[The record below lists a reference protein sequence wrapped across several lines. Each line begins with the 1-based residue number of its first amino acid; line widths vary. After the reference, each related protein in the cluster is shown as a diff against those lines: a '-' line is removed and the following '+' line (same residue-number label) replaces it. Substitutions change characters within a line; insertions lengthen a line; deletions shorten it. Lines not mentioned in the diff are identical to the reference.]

1 VTQDDRDSEWY
12 WGRFSYPQVMLSVE
26 KHYAEGAAAVTLEQI
41 TEEQFY
47 EQMPQG

>member
-1 VTQDDRDSEWY
+1 MTKDDRDSEWY
-12 WGRFSYPQVMLSVE
+12 WGRFAYPQVILSVE